1 MGSLRRGA
9 RPACMR
15 VGATYIGFVYHTH
28 LQWLTNVVDQNSL
41 KYLTESGS
49 FLYQEDLATHV
60 KQLFE
65 ELVAPDEDENE
76 LEDEEDEEHS

>member
-1 MGSLRRGA
+1 M
-9 RPACMR
+9 
-15 VGATYIGFVYHTH
+15 
-28 LQWLTNVVDQNSL
+28 VDYVDRNSL

-65 ELVAPDEDENE
+65 ELVAPDEDEND

>member
-1 MGSLRRGA
+1 
-9 RPACMR
+9 MR

-28 LQWLTNVVDQNSL
+28 LQLLTNVVDRNSL

-49 FLYQEDLATHV
+49 FLYQADLATQ
-60 KQLFE
+60 QLFE

-76 LEDEEDEEHS
+76 LEDDEEDEEHS